1 MWIVVRKGGGKD
13 RSGTWGGR
21 NETGGTRAVVGMGK
35 EGEGGGERQEGPSG
49 GWS

>member
-1 MWIVVRKGGGKD
+1 MVVRKGGGKD
-13 RSGTWGGR
+13 RSGTWSGR

-35 EGEGGGERQEGPSG
+35 GGEGRGRHEGPSG

>member
-35 EGEGGGERQEGPSG
+35 EGEGGERQEGPSG